1 MYLSKYAKAD
11 AQTKKG
17 KKGGSRQ
24 FFFFIKLSDIKAT
37 IITDIFLKTWS
48 W

>member
-24 FFFFIKLSDIKAT
+24 IFFHQVIRH
-37 IITDIFLKTWS
+37 
-48 W
+48 

>member
-24 FFFFIKLSDIKAT
+24 FFFSSSYPT
-37 IITDIFLKTWS
+37 LKPR
-48 W
+48 

>member
-24 FFFFIKLSDIKAT
+24 FFFLFSSSYPTLKLR
-37 IITDIFLKTWS
+37 
-48 W
+48 